1 MYTNLNSRQIKAIE
15 TKKKIYDTAMEL
27 MQTIGFENITI
38 NKICKGANVAVGTFY
53 YYYKSL
59 DFIIVEAY
67 KELDGHFDR
76 LEKEGCFKGNYKD
89 RILKIVSEQIS
100 YPVRKGIKITTQ
112 FYKSQL
118 TSDNDYFTSNERKSP
133 MLLRSAIEE
142 GQDLGKITKDVSSLT
157 ISNEI
162 ANIIRGTIYSWC
174 LRKGDFDPIKE
185 GLSTLERY
193 FKGIEI

>member
-1 MYTNLNSRQIKAIE
+1 MDSNLNSRQIKAIE

-38 NKICKGANVAVGTFY
+38 NKICKGSNVAVGTFY

-59 DFIIVEAY
+59 DFIIVESY
-67 KELDGHFDR
+67 KELDDYFEK
-76 LEKEGCFKGNYKD
+76 LEKEGIFEGNYKEK
-89 RILKIVSEQIS
+89 IFKIVSEQIS

-118 TSDNDYFTSNERKSP
+118 TSENEYFASSKRKSLI
-133 MLLRSAIEE
+133 LLRLAIKE
-142 GQDLGKITKDVSSLT
+142 GQDLGEITKDVSSST
-157 ISNEI
+157 IISDI
-162 ANIIRGTIYSWC
+162 SNIIRGTIYSWC
-174 LRKGDFDPIKE
+174 LGSGGFDPIKE
-185 GLSTLERY
+185 GIGTLERY